1 MHFATIFRLSIKLF
15 RTTARSR
22 GEMKR
27 QRDVDVQRRAQGYDA
42 AVLLVD
48 KIQRGASCE
57 DTIDAATRVLRAL
70 KDAEDRVLQL
80 TCVVVAASAPPPA
93 TMSAASSSSGLA
105 HMLPPQTCVEELPA
119 ARTAVLEEEPTATST
134 FLSSSGGLT
143 GCLSKQISHLEGEF
157 RKARQRAAT
166 LSSIGVSHP
175 LRGMLESG
183 PAVDGNVTYVR
194 RPAKQAVP
202 RWNCDTMALCL
213 S

>member
-1 MHFATIFRLSIKLF
+1 
-15 RTTARSR
+15 
-22 GEMKR
+22 MKR

-80 TCVVVAASAPPPA
+80 TCVVAASAPPPA
-93 TMSAASSSSGLA
+93 TISASSGSP
-105 HMLPPQTCVEELPA
+105 HQMPPTRVGQLLA
-119 ARTAVLEEEPTATST
+119 ARTTWLEEITHTPTT
-134 FLSSSGGLT
+134 FQSCSAGLSGS
-143 GCLSKQISHLEGEF
+143 LSKQISHVEGEF
-157 RKARQRAAT
+157 RKVRQQAEA
-166 LSSIGVSHP
+166 LSGIGVNHP
-175 LRGMLESG
+175 LWDAPTVRGILER
-183 PAVDGNVTYVR
+183 PAVDDNNVTYVR